1 MGSQSGDR
9 FFPGGDPTEAW
20 DNVAMPLNRVATVQL
35 VNAMT
40 FRATTASGHQL
51 VMDSSPE
58 VGGTESG
65 ARPMELLMAGLGGCT
80 GMDVISILRKMRQ
93 DITSYEV
100 RISGERAQEH
110 PKIFTHILVEHV
122 VRGRQLKVDSIKH
135 AVELSATRYC
145 PAAAMLGHA
154 AHIEHTY
161 RVVDV
166 ETNQE

>member
-1 MGSQSGDR
+1 M
-9 FFPGGDPTEAW
+9 T
-20 DNVAMPLNRVATVQL
+20 LNRVATVQL
-35 VNAMT
+35 QNAMT
-40 FRATTASGHQL
+40 FRATTASGHDL
-51 VMDSSPE
+51 LMDSSPD

-93 DITSYEV
+93 DVSSYEV
-100 RISGERAQEH
+100 RVSGECAAEH
-110 PKIFTHILVEHV
+110 PKIFNNILVEHV

-154 AHIEHTY
+154 ARIEHTY
-161 RVVDV
+161 RVID
-166 ETNQE
+166 EDTAAEQAGTLSLSA